1 MAIRDLLW
9 ACPACGEHEGLV
21 AARGGEACRKCGAR
35 VRRGRGATIAV
46 EAPGRPLLV
55 RPAWEW
61 VDALA
66 APEDAGRPEGH
77 AILREADAAL
87 PVREGSELLGFV
99 ERFGPKIPGTVRLG
113 DDALTFL
120 PDSGGAER
128 IWRLLDVTAVQP
140 ASSTLQLKVRT
151 QPVVTLRFTDGSV
164 RLWEHRIQQRLRAA
178 WRAAGRGEIVE
189 FQPRV
194 TTR

>member
-21 AARGGEACRKCGAR
+21 AARRGEACRKCGAR
-35 VRRGRGATIAV
+35 VRRGRGATIVV
-46 EAPGRPLLV
+46 EAPGRPPV
-55 RPAWEW
+55 ARPAWEW
-61 VDALA
+61 ADALA
-66 APEDAGRPEGH
+66 APQDHGGAQAH

-87 PVREGSELLGFV
+87 PVREGTELLGFV
-99 ERFGPKIPGTVRLG
+99 ERFGPKIPGTVGLR
-113 DDALTFL
+113 DDAVTFR
-120 PDSGGAER
+120 PDGGGAER
-128 IWRLLDVTAVQP
+128 TWPLLDVTAVQP
-140 ASSTLQLKVRT
+140 ASSTLQLKVRA
-151 QPVVTLRFTDGSV
+151 QPVVTLRFTNGSV